1 MDTGWDMN
9 DNPLICSYGSVVYD
23 CVYVR
28 TYVHTYS
35 TRLVQGAGV
44 LPVQRSTYHADG
56 VAVRLPTVTCYNALI
71 PVHLYVIP
79 PVLSNLQM

>member
-28 TYVHTYS
+28 MYIRT
-35 TRLVQGAGV
+35 VQGWYK
-44 LPVQRSTYHADG
+44 VQASYLSREVRMYHADG
-56 VAVRLPTVTCYNALI
+56 VAVRLPTVSCYNALI